1 MDELQAKCDELE
13 EMGVLAKPESVGVVA
28 EYLSP
33 SFLVKKP
40 SGGHPLVTAFAEVAK
55 YLKPQPSLMPN
66 VEDTLRTIGKWKYI
80 ISTDLKSA
88 YFQIPLSKESMRYA
102 GTATPFK
109 GVRVYARAAMG
120 CPGSETALE

>member
-1 MDELQAKCDELE
+1 MKLRLFDDLE
-13 EMGVLAKPESVGVVA
+13 KQGVFVKPEEVRLTA
-28 EYLSP
+28 EYMNM
-33 SFLVKKP
+33 SFLVNKP
-40 SGGHPLVTAFAEVAK
+40 TPGTFRLVTAFREIGE
-55 YLKPQPSLMPN
+55 YSKPQPSLMPN

>member
-40 SGGHPLVTAFAEVAK
+40 SGGHRLVTAFAEVAK
-55 YLKPQPSLMPN
+55 YSKPQPSLMPN
-66 VEDTLRTIGKWKYI
+66 VDNTLRQIGKWKYI
-80 ISTDLKSA
+80 ISTDLQKA
-88 YFQIPLSKESMRYA
+88 FYQIPLSKSSIKFC
-102 GTATPFK
+102 GIVTPYK
-109 GVRVYARAAMG
+109 GVRYGFFMFLW
-120 CPGSETALE
+120 S